1 MMAAPDAPVAQ
12 LDRVLASEAKGR
24 AFKSRRARHFVPLLE
39 SPMPARMLKFSDEL
53 AEYLR
58 TVGVREPEVLAE
70 LRAETLGMPGAGMQ
84 ISQEQGAFMA
94 NLVRLTGARK
104 ALEVGTFTGYSST
117 AVALALPADGTL
129 IACDVS
135 EEWTSIARRY
145 WEKAG
150 VADKIELNLRPATET
165 LDKLIAADEA
175 GSFDFAFIDADK
187 NNYDAYYERAL
198 VLVRSGG
205 VIAIDNVLWGGS
217 VVDDSR
223 QDEDTRA
230 IRALNAKLREDE
242 RIDLSMLP
250 VGDGLTL
257 AVKR

>member
-1 MMAAPDAPVAQ
+1 
-12 LDRVLASEAKGR
+12 
-24 AFKSRRARHFVPLLE
+24 
-39 SPMPARMLKFSDEL
+39 MPARMLKFSDEL